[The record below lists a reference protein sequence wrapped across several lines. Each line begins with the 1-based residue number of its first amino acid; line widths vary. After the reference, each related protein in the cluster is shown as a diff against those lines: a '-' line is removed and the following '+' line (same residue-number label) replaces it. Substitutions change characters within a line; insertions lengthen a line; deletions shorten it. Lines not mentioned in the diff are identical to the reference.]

1 LSTSNALYYSAGSL
15 SDAGI
20 YHSAKGASLFGKRS
34 LIIRREGA
42 LRGADAKAKAVKG
55 RNLHGCLGRGF
66 GLRSLFCAS
75 KSLTAMA
82 SVIKRY
88 AALTGFIF
96 SLSLIDLS
104 AYFRSL
110 TPRVSAYFRILAPKS
125 ANARH
130 RAMPS

>member
-1 LSTSNALYYSAGSL
+1 
-15 SDAGI
+15 
-20 YHSAKGASLFGKRS
+20 
-34 LIIRREGA
+34 
-42 LRGADAKAKAVKG
+42 LRQPKFN
-55 RNLHGCLGRGF
+55 RNG
-66 GLRSLFCAS
+66 
-75 KSLTAMA
+75 
-82 SVIKRY
+82 KRY

-110 TPRVSAYFRILAPKS
+110 TPRMSAYFRILAPKS

>member
-1 LSTSNALYYSAGSL
+1 
-15 SDAGI
+15 
-20 YHSAKGASLFGKRS
+20 
-34 LIIRREGA
+34 
-42 LRGADAKAKAVKG
+42 
-55 RNLHGCLGRGF
+55 
-66 GLRSLFCAS
+66 
-75 KSLTAMA
+75 MA

-96 SLSLIDLS
+96 SLSPIDLS

-110 TPRVSAYFRILAPKS
+110 TPRMSAYFRILAPKS